1 MQTWQN
7 KCLRRT
13 CSHFSS
19 MCARLNPQNACKKSK
34 EIQSLYSALA
44 SVASLHHTHFCLQF
58 SQRSHARLSLSIAK
72 RMAHSAFT
80 LTNSVVTV
88 FLSQN
93 KVVHLDIVVV
103 CHHIVARVRSVSDS
117 PMSASLKRNRLAR
130 KFAYLQCPRLRAVL
144 AAKLASDQIVRF
156 REIGSYARIGIH
168 VGRGGLPRGR
178 NTTRIRGRPYLQRP
192 GRPVLLWA
200 SGAEK
205 AECLN
210 AVHIS
215 SGAIS
220 FVYKRQVIDSIS

>member
-1 MQTWQN
+1 
-7 KCLRRT
+7 
-13 CSHFSS
+13 

-44 SVASLHHTHFCLQF
+44 SVASLHHTHFCLQS

-72 RMAHSAFT
+72 RMEQSVFT
-80 LTNSVVTV
+80 LTYSVVTV

-93 KVVHLDIVVV
+93 KVVYLDIVVV

-117 PMSASLKRNRLAR
+117 PISASLKRNRLGR
-130 KFAYLQCPRLRAVL
+130 KFAHLQCPRSRAVPV
-144 AAKLASDQIVRF
+144 ARLASDQVVQF
-156 REIGSYARIGIH
+156 REIGTYARIGIH
-168 VGRGGLPRGR
+168 VGRSGLPRCR
-178 NTTRIRGRPYLQRP
+178 SPARIRGRPCLQRS
-192 GRPVLLWA
+192 GRAVSLWA